1 MTEKK
6 TFPRSVL
13 VFNSLRKLTKIFKN
27 LLQQVLFHF
36 SRGTGSIKIFSKYKN
51 WEVKKFSWDK
61 FAKKKRFRKIF
72 CSIRNFL
79 ELQSL
84 CD

>member
-36 SRGTGSIKIFSKYKN
+36 SRGTGSIKIFIKYKN
-51 WEVKKFSWDK
+51 WAVKKILL
-61 FAKKKRFRKIF
+61 R
-72 CSIRNFL
+72 
-79 ELQSL
+79 
-84 CD
+84 